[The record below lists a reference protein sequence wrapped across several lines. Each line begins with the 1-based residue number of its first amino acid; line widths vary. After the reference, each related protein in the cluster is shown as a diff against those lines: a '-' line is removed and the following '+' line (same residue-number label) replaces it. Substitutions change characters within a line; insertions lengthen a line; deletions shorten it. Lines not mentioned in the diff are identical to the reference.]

1 MRIDISFLPV
11 LAAAF
16 LLTFARVGTMVMLLP
31 GVGELNLPSRVRLSI
46 ALVLTAILLPAHQKA
61 YAVDLNALGP
71 VIVLLIQ
78 ELIVGAVLGLTARLA
93 ISALQIA
100 GSVVAQQLGLG
111 FVTAVDP
118 PQNQQGLLV
127 GNFLTLLGITLIFAT
142 DLHHLVIAAMNDSY
156 TIFAPR
162 EMPLVGDAA
171 HHVTRIIATSFRIG
185 IQLSA
190 PFLVF
195 GLLFNLGLGVLSR
208 LMPQMQVFF
217 IGLPLSIL
225 LGFLLLVLVIG
236 AMMGTFAGYLE
247 GVVGALAPHTRPK
260 RWPKTPTTPINQKTR
275 HKSAWRRRSSVA
287 TWSRAR

>member
-1 MRIDISFLPV
+1 MRVDISFLPAI
-11 LAAAF
+11 AAAF

-46 ALVLTAILLPAHQKA
+46 ALVLTALLLPAHQKA
-61 YAVDLNALGP
+61 YVVDLTALGP
-71 VIVLLIQ
+71 VLVLLFQ
-78 ELIVGAVLGLTARLA
+78 ELIIGAVLGLTARLA
-93 ISALQIA
+93 ISALQVA
-100 GSVVAQQLGLG
+100 GSVIAQQLGLG

-118 PQNQQGLLV
+118 TQNQQGLLV
-127 GNFLTLLGITLIFAT
+127 GNFLTVLGITLVFAT

-156 TIFAPR
+156 KIFQPG
-162 EMPLVGDAA
+162 ELPLMGDAA
-171 HHVTRIIATSFRIG
+171 QHVTRVIATAFRIG

-225 LGFLLLVLVIG
+225 LGLLLLLLVIG
-236 AMMGTFAGYLE
+236 AMMGTFVGYLQN
-247 GVVGALAPHTRPK
+247 VLVDLAPGG
-260 RWPKTPTTPINQKTR
+260 
-275 HKSAWRRRSSVA
+275 
-287 TWSRAR
+287 

>member
-1 MRIDISFLPV
+1 MRVDISFLPAI
-11 LAAAF
+11 AAAF

-46 ALVLTAILLPAHQKA
+46 ALVLTVLLLPAHQKA
-61 YAVDLNALGP
+61 YAIDLSALGP
-71 VIVLLIQ
+71 VLILLFQ

-93 ISALQIA
+93 ISALQVT

-118 PQNQQGLLV
+118 TQNQQGLLV
-127 GNFLTLLGITLIFAT
+127 GNFLTVLGITLIFAT

-156 TIFAPR
+156 KIFQPG
-162 EMPLVGDAA
+162 ELPLIGDAA
-171 HHVTRIIATSFRIG
+171 QHVTRVIATAFRIG
-185 IQLSA
+185 IQLAA

-225 LGFLLLVLVIG
+225 LGLLLLLLVIG
-236 AMMGTFAGYLE
+236 AMMGTFVSYIQ
-247 GVVGALAPHTRPK
+247 GVLVDL
-260 RWPKTPTTPINQKTR
+260 TPGG
-275 HKSAWRRRSSVA
+275 
-287 TWSRAR
+287 